1 MSVENDDTWDSYKYT
16 VKSHGE
22 RIERLERLER
32 LDSASKDKLDL
43 LMARLEISQK
53 IHAFWGILLT
63 ILLVMTLW
71 RTF

>member
-22 RIERLERLER
+22 RIERLERLH
-32 LDSASKDKLDL
+32 SASKDKLDL